1 MIIGVVTFSMK
12 LLIILASDKFTQ
24 LGVLLFYFEKY
35 WIEFK
40 VE

>member
-24 LGVLLFYFEKY
+24 LGGTVILL
-35 WIEFK
+35 
-40 VE
+40 